1 MLFRGSGTALVTPF
15 RDGKVDWEAFE
26 RTLAAQIAGG
36 TRALIACGTTGEPTT
51 LSFDEQRE
59 VVEFVL
65 KNSGGLCV
73 IAGIGGNN
81 TAEVVNA
88 GRVMG
93 DLGVDGLLAV
103 TPYYN
108 KTTQDGLVAHYEA
121 VADAVDRPVI
131 LYNVPSRTG
140 LNLEPPTVARLSS
153 HERIVALKEAN
164 PSMSQILEDF
174 RLFGDTLDIY
184 SGNDDLLY
192 PFLTLG
198 SQGIISVASNLIPR
212 AMSEIIETFDEGS
225 WNASLK
231 LSQHFAPLIKL
242 LFAQV
247 SPIPIKAAMAHLGLL
262 ENELRLPLLPL
273 SNKEAEPLFR
283 EIERLSLG

>member
-15 RDGKVDWEAFE
+15 CDGKIDWQAFE
-26 RTLAAQIAGG
+26 RTLSAQIEGG
-36 TRALIACGTTGEPTT
+36 TKALIACGTTGEPTT

-65 KNSGGLCV
+65 KNADGLCV

-81 TAEVVNA
+81 TAEVIKA

-93 DLGVDGLLAV
+93 DLGVNGLLAV

-140 LNLEPPTVARLSS
+140 LNLEPATVARLSS

-198 SQGIISVASNLIPR
+198 SQGIISVASNLIPS
-212 AMSEIIETFDEGS
+212 AMSEIIQTFDEGNWS
-225 WNASLK
+225 ESLQ
-231 LSQHFAPLIKL
+231 LSQRFAPLIKL

-247 SPIPIKAAMAHLGLL
+247 SPIPVKAAMSRLGLL

-273 SNKEAEPLFR
+273 SNEETQPLFQ
-283 EIERLSLG
+283 EIERLGLA